1 MLAFPTQSAP
11 ELLVSPVFAHFKL
24 DGIVQKMTCPFLLMH
39 GEGDEQISLA
49 LAQKCFDA
57 VGSKQKTLKIFTRQE
72 GGFHHCQVDNITIGV
87 HTMWDW
93 LEDVLR
99 PGG

>member
-1 MLAFPTQSAP
+1 
-11 ELLVSPVFAHFKL
+11 
-24 DGIVQKMTCPFLLMH
+24 VQKMTCPFLLMH

-49 LAQKCFDA
+49 LAQTCFDA